1 MAPKTFAQG
10 WATLAAMDRPSD
22 HGGVVVEWPDDR
34 MLSEELE
41 WLLPVGLPRD
51 QLSQQPQ
58 AIALVG
64 EGYFAGS
71 FEFCTGV
78 LPGEREESLHHPMA
92 FDAPGIDDGLG
103 PGMRLG
109 SDRPDLA
116 QQIGDA
122 AFKAVDLRGVE
133 VLGVGAVAALIP
145 LGMDRDLLHPVVEHP
160 DAAAVPANP
169 DLPAEVFG
177 GHRVERLGD
186 LDMAVAADLSLGLT
200 EVLEAVRWQ
209 RQEGCPFRFVE
220 VGQHLL
226 LRGPVNPGV
235 GCASFPLLEM
245 LVLGVEAGERPPF
258 EGVLGFVGS
267 TVVP

>member
-22 HGGVVVEWPDDR
+22 HGGIVIERPDDR
-34 MLSEELE
+34 MLGEKLE

-71 FEFCTGV
+71 FELRAGV
-78 LPGEREESLHHPMA
+78 LPGERQESLHHPMA

-116 QQIGDA
+116 Q
-122 AFKAVDLRGVE
+122 
-133 VLGVGAVAALIP
+133 
-145 LGMDRDLLHPVVEHP
+145 
-160 DAAAVPANP
+160 
-169 DLPAEVFG
+169 
-177 GHRVERLGD
+177 
-186 LDMAVAADLSLGLT
+186 
-200 EVLEAVRWQ
+200 
-209 RQEGCPFRFVE
+209 
-220 VGQHLL
+220 
-226 LRGPVNPGV
+226 
-235 GCASFPLLEM
+235 
-245 LVLGVEAGERPPF
+245 
-258 EGVLGFVGS
+258 
-267 TVVP
+267 